1 MLTCAMADGLMII
14 TAAGKLSR
22 DDLASFSAEFE
33 RATREQKNLPLLID
47 ARTLKGYELG
57 ALWDDIKFDLAH
69 RDDFGAMAV
78 VGDERWKEWGTKF
91 SKPFFKAKLRHFT
104 SNQITEAEAWLRTQR
119 PMRA

>member
-1 MLTCAMADGLMII
+1 MLTCAMADGQMII
-14 TAAGKLSR
+14 TASGKLSR
-22 DDLASFSAEFE
+22 DDLAAFAAEFE
-33 RATREQKNLPLLID
+33 RAMQEQRNIPLLID
-47 ARTLKGYELG
+47 ARNLKGYEPG
-57 ALWDDIKFDLAH
+57 ALWEDIKFDLAH

-91 SKPFFKAKLRHFT
+91 SEPFFTTELRHFT